1 MARKARTN
9 LIIGTIATLGT
20 VAVGIG
26 AVAVGTSF
34 ATAEVDLAAW
44 EDTIDTGPD
53 DDTNDSV
60 TTETPAEAGVQ
71 AETGRD
77 SAATDEPSAPT
88 ASTGEP
94 AGASPTAPAEAAPAG
109 GDGSGLRTGPTL
121 PRTGQVLVENDG
133 PRAEVVS
140 IACDATVVLVF
151 GLVSPDGVGNVTV
164 SYGDWTESY
173 TVNLVGIGGSKY
185 RFKAVDT
192 KGSGFRNMTVGAKDS
207 LGNVGTTFI
216 GDVCTGG
223 PGSLT
228 DL

>member
-9 LIIGTIATLGT
+9 LIIGTIATLST
-20 VAVGIG
+20 VTVGIG

-34 ATAEVDLAAW
+34 ASAEVDLAAW
-44 EDTIDTGPD
+44 EDTIDTGSD

-60 TTETPAEAGVQ
+60 IIETPAEQGAQ

-77 SAATDEPSAPT
+77 SAATDEPSAPVT
-88 ASTGEP
+88 STGDP
-94 AGASPTAPAEAAPAG
+94 ARASPTAPAEAAPTG
-109 GDGSGLRTGPTL
+109 GDGSGVRTGPTL
-121 PRTGQVLVENDG
+121 PRTGPVLVENDG

-151 GLVSPDGVGNVTV
+151 GLLSPDGVRNVTA
-164 SYGDWTESY
+164 SYDDWTGRH

-185 RFKAVDT
+185 RFKATDT

-207 LGNVGTTFI
+207 LGNIGTTLI